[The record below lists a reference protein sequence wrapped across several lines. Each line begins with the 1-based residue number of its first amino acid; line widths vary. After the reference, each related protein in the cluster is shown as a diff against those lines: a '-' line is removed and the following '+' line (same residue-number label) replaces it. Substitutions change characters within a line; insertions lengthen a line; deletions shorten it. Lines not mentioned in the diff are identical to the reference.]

1 MKWYASI
8 NLAGG
13 LVLATLCAAQA
24 VDFPQRPVRIV
35 VPIGPGSSMDIIARV
50 LAQKLNEAWG
60 QPVIVDNRGRRQYRR
75 RNRGEGRPRR
85 LYRVVCVEFICH
97 QPLGLPKNAV

>member
-13 LVLATLCAAQA
+13 LVLATQCVAQA
-24 VDFPQRPVRIV
+24 ADFPQRPVRIV

-50 LAQKLNEAWG
+50 LAQKLT
-60 QPVIVDNRGRRQYRR
+60 
-75 RNRGEGRPRR
+75 
-85 LYRVVCVEFICH
+85 
-97 QPLGLPKNAV
+97 